1 MILILFFQVR
11 SSSSLPSS
19 NQDDCANLNDVLPD
33 KPMDQL
39 VQPNQA
45 GTEFMATTS
54 TPRPNVQPLIDRGV
68 PQGVTTRSH
77 RLDFRYLSGCLYF
90 FTTVCNLSNLI

>member
-1 MILILFFQVR
+1 MVLILFFQVR
-11 SSSSLPSS
+11 SSTSLPSS

-39 VQPNQA
+39 AQTNQA

-68 PQGVTTRSH
+68 SQGVTTRSA
-77 RLDFRYLSGCLYF
+77 FRYLSVCLYF
-90 FTTVCNLSNLI
+90 LYDSLQSFQSNLL

>member
-11 SSSSLPSS
+11 PSTSLPSS
-19 NQDDCANLNDVLPD
+19 NQDDCANLDDVLPD

-39 VQPNQA
+39 AQTNQA

-68 PQGVTTRSH
+68 SQGVTTRSA
-77 RLDFRYLSGCLYF
+77 FRYLSICLYF
-90 FTTVCNLSNLI
+90 LYDSFHSFQSNLI

>member
-11 SSSSLPSS
+11 PSTSLPSS

-39 VQPNQA
+39 AQTNQA

-54 TPRPNVQPLIDRGV
+54 TPRANVQQLIDRGV
-68 PQGVTTRSH
+68 SQGVTTRSA
-77 RLDFRYLSGCLYF
+77 FRYLSVCLYF
-90 FTTVCNLSNLI
+90 LYDSLQSFQSNLI

>member
-11 SSSSLPSS
+11 SSTSLPSS

-39 VQPNQA
+39 AQTNQA

-68 PQGVTTRSH
+68 SQGMTTRSA
-77 RLDFRYLSGCLYF
+77 FRYLSICLYF
-90 FTTVCNLSNLI
+90 LYDSFQSFQSNLI

>member
-11 SSSSLPSS
+11 PSTSLPSS

-39 VQPNQA
+39 AQTNQA

-54 TPRPNVQPLIDRGV
+54 TPRANVQQLIDRGV
-68 PQGVTTRSH
+68 SQGVTTRSA
-77 RLDFRYLSGCLYF
+77 FRYLSVCLYF
-90 FTTVCNLSNLI
+90 LYDSLQSFQSNLL